1 MTRRNRILFLLVMP
15 AAAFLWFFGWSLSF
29 VGSKK
34 NSRITQNKLAVPNEL
49 LIVMPTLE
57 RKQAIL
63 LWLQT

>member
-1 MTRRNRILFLLVMP
+1 MP
-15 AAAFLWFFGWSLSF
+15 AAAFLLFFGWSLSF

-34 NSRITQNKLAVPNEL
+34 NSRITQTKLAVPNEL